1 MKTIT
6 MVASGLVTV
15 ALISYSFA
23 IITEQRKKILSGRV
37 LTFLTIG
44 VALDIV
50 STILMILGSS
60 KGGLTLHGFIGYS
73 SLLGMSIDALL
84 LWNLRRK
91 AGLNVGV
98 PRGLHLY
105 SRYAW
110 LWWVAAYIT
119 GGLLVAIR

>member
-6 MVASGLVTV
+6 MMASGLVTIALV
-15 ALISYSFA
+15 AYSIA
-23 IITEQRKKILSGRV
+23 IIGEQRKKVLTCRV
-37 LTFLTIG
+37 LTFLTLG
-44 VALDIV
+44 VALDII

-73 SLLGMSIDALL
+73 SLLGMSIDAFL

-91 AGLNVGV
+91 SGLNVIV

-119 GGLLVAIR
+119 GGLLVALR